1 MRRFHLAMSY
11 MTITKSTSYNETRSG
26 YQRDA
31 MLRSYTNRNLFR
43 CPLSWHC
50 HWGLSNL
57 RHFVLAFR
65 SAENEDENKNE
76 KILVLGCI
84 EAIFLDGCS
93 LCDLKIHT
101 FCTGLHH
108 SLSRSSSMFVV
119 FSWMFCKC
127 LRFLFS
133 TTLHVFWELILT
145 DKDRVLPNHSQNN
158 LPILLICGARGP
170 K

>member
-11 MTITKSTSYNETRSG
+11 MTITKSTSYNETSSG

-57 RHFVLAFR
+57 RHFLLSVR

-76 KILVLGCI
+76 KYLFS
-84 EAIFLDGCS
+84 AASRPFFLDGCS
-93 LCDLKIHT
+93 LCDLKYIRFAHV
-101 FCTGLHH
+101 CTTL
-108 SLSRSSSMFVV
+108 LAEVRQCLWY